1 MSKKARVILWIGL
14 TFISWLYAAWIYSG
28 IPWHTEDVSVEIAVI
43 FHLVVSIPFCLYLL
57 LWGAHKIWC
66 FLFKTSSKANVVLNR
81 TEKLWLFIALGIIVS
96 FLNTVPYKN
105 IPNSFIEYTSR
116 FSMNAILV
124 FILLYLICKLLGFV
138 VQATKK

>member
-14 TFISWLYAAWIYSG
+14 TFISWLYAAWGYS
-28 IPWHTEDVSVEIAVI
+28 IIRWEEDVSTEIAII

-66 FLFKTSSKANVVLNR
+66 FLFKTSSKSDVILNR
-81 TEKLWLFIALGIIVS
+81 TEKLWLFISLATIIT
-96 FLNTVPYKN
+96 FINTVPYKN